1 MRASATISS
10 LCLVIACA
18 GAEPLAPPA
27 DDRPASPARPAASLL
42 LRGGVVHTQV
52 PGQAPAT
59 AVAVRDGRVL
69 AAGADRELEAWIGP
83 ETQVV
88 ELDGRAV
95 LPGLADGHMHLAG
108 LGARDF
114 VLDLRGTRSAA
125 EVAAKVE
132 AAARAAAPG
141 AWVVGRGWDQ
151 NDWVPPGKRASFPS
165 ARDLDRAS
173 PEHPVFLT
181 RVDGHAAWVNS
192 RALAAAS
199 VGPKTKDPSGGRLL
213 RDARGHPTGVLI
225 DNAIDLVRAKLPP
238 PTAEDLRRALL
249 AGQAHCLA
257 AGLTQVHDMG
267 QSPMVVEALRQLDE
281 AGELRLRVYGLLDGS
296 HPELAAQLAKGP
308 RLPGADR
315 RYTLRGVK
323 LFADGALGSRGAAL
337 FEPYQDDPKNL
348 GLLLT
353 PPEVLEERIRMS
365 RDAGFQ
371 TAVHAIGDRAGALV
385 LDLYERVYA
394 GDTATLRPR
403 VEHAQVLRLQD
414 IERLGRAQVV
424 ASIQPTHATSD
435 MPWAEARVGPERILG
450 AYAWQKLLRAGAT
463 LAAGSDAPVES
474 ISVIEGLYAAIHRR
488 DARQAPEGGWYPAEA
503 LSPTQAVEAFSAG
516 NAWASFREHEAGRVA
531 PGFVADLTVL
541 SADPYTA
548 TPAEL
553 LAARVELTIIGGD
566 IAWARVS
573 E

>member
-1 MRASATISS
+1 MRPVVPLSVLPLA
-10 LCLVIACA
+10 IACA
-18 GAEPLAPPA
+18 SAAPPA
-27 DDRPASPARPAASLL
+27 APAAEGPGRPPAPVATLV
-42 LRGGVVHTQV
+42 LRGGVVRTQV
-52 PGQAPAT
+52 PGQDLVS

-69 AAGADRELEAWIGP
+69 AVGSEAELSAHIGP
-83 ETQVV
+83 ETRII
-88 ELDGRAV
+88 ELEGRVV

-108 LGARDF
+108 LGARDLL
-114 VLDLRGTRSAA
+114 LDLRGARSAA
-125 EVAAKVE
+125 EIAAKVE

-141 AWVVGRGWDQ
+141 AWIVGRGWDQ
-151 NDWVPPGKRASFPS
+151 NDWVAPGQRSSFPT
-165 ARDLDRAS
+165 AAELDRVS
-173 PEHPVFLT
+173 PAHPVFLT

-192 RALAAAS
+192 RALAAAGL
-199 VGPKTKDPSGGRLL
+199 GPNTRDPEGGKLL
-213 RDARGHPTGVLI
+213 RDRRGRLTGVLI
-225 DNAIDLVRAKLPP
+225 DNAIELVRSKLPA
-238 PTAEDLRRALL
+238 PTLEETRRALL

-296 HPELAAQLAKGP
+296 HPELLAQLAAGP
-308 RLPGADR
+308 RLSEADR

-353 PPEVLEERIRMS
+353 PPEVLEQRIRAS

-394 GDTATLRPR
+394 QDTATSRPR
-403 VEHAQVLRLQD
+403 LEHAQVLRLSD
-414 IERLGRAQVV
+414 IERLGRAQVI
-424 ASIQPTHATSD
+424 ASLQPTHATSD
-435 MPWAEARVGPERILG
+435 MPWAEARVGPERIRG
-450 AYAWQKLLRAGAT
+450 AYAWQKLLRAGAR

-488 DARQAPEGGWYPAEA
+488 DAQQRPDGGWYAEEA
-503 LSPTQAVEAFSAG
+503 LSPAQAVDAFSAG
-516 NAWASFREHEAGRVA
+516 NAWASFREHEAGRIA

-541 SADPYTA
+541 SVDPYTA

-553 LAARVELTIIGGD
+553 LAASVELTLIGGD